1 MLKLS
6 WMDMATNV
14 EVLETTSERKSL
26 AWSSVEK
33 RGNEWIGHISRH
45 GGLLGLIIEDC
56 EHV

>member
-1 MLKLS
+1 
-6 WMDMATNV
+6 MDMATNV